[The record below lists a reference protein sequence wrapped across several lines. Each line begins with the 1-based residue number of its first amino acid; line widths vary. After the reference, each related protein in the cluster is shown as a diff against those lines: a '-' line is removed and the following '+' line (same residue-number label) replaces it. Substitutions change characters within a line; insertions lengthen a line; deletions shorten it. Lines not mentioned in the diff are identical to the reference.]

1 MNLMA
6 DENNITMSKD
16 EVIQKINDFL
26 VDEFEVDENDIS
38 PSANLKETLD
48 LDSLDYVDLVAVIEN
63 HFGFKVQN
71 EDFRNINTFQD
82 FYDYI
87 LQKVNAN

>member
-1 MNLMA
+1 MA
-6 DENNITMSKD
+6 DDNNITMNKN
-16 EVIQKINDFL
+16 EVVRKINDFL
-26 VDEFEVDENDIS
+26 VDEFEVDEGEIS
-38 PSANLKETLD
+38 PNANLKETLD

-87 LQKVNAN
+87 INKVNAN